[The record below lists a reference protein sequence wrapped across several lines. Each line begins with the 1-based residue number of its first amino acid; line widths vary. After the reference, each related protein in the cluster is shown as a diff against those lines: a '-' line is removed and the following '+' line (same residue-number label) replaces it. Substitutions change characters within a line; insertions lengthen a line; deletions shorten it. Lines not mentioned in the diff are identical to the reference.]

1 MMLVLFP
8 PTASPYYMLM
18 CLPVAWIVQYA
29 INFWNKVFI
38 PIIYHYGYKIL
49 VKWQLITIIVV
60 DNYRIF
66 QVLNRCQCFKIKE
79 FDVLIALNNICKQY
93 FNHSQWSLRASKI
106 TNISFA
112 KLTAEECKPV
122 PYWNMNN
129 EKKER
134 MRKN

>member
-1 MMLVLFP
+1 M
-8 PTASPYYMLM
+8 
-18 CLPVAWIVQYA
+18 
-29 INFWNKVFI
+29 
-38 PIIYHYGYKIL
+38 
-49 VKWQLITIIVV
+49 KWQLITIIVV

-66 QVLNRCQCFKIKE
+66 QVWNRCHCFKIKE

-93 FNHSQWSLRASKI
+93 CNHSQWSLRASKI